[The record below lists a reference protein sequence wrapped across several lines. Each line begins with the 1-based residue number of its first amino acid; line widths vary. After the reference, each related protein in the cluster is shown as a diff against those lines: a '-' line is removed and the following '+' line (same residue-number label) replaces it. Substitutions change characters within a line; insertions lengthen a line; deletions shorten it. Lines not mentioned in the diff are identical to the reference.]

1 VHAIK
6 ARRQEMEVS
15 PPMRNS
21 SFAEKQVKI
30 LKLVMPYKG
39 NVASLNNLCVLRIS
53 VIYEN
58 NTKPG
63 HG

>member
-1 VHAIK
+1 
-6 ARRQEMEVS
+6 MEVS